1 MLMKQFTLLFFC
13 LILLSSCKEN
23 EPAQNVTVDVAS
35 DTAKTELQVKYAK
48 GFRLKKIDHGY
59 QLYITKGWQD
69 HDYVIGHKFID
80 QNAPDNVL
88 GIRTPVQAI
97 VPTSTTHIPAIT
109 ALNQENTI
117 VAFPGLDYISSNE
130 VRAMIDKKIIAEIGQ
145 NQSLNV
151 EQVIALQPD
160 LVMGFSIEGKNPAYE
175 SIERASIPILY
186 NGDWLEEHPLGKAEW
201 IKVFGIIYGKTAE
214 AQAIFNDIEKE
225 YLATQ
230 KLVQNVAKPT
240 VIGGAMW
247 KDIWYLPYGD
257 SWQGKIIADAGGDY
271 IYKNTSGSGSLS
283 YAVERVLKDARTAQY
298 WIAPSQYTSYSDM
311 RRDSETYSL
320 FTSFQNKEVYTFSLT
335 VGKKG
340 GITYYEEASMRPDI
354 VLKDLVKILHP
365 TIDLDHEPYF
375 FKPLEE

>member
-1 MLMKQFTLLFFC
+1 MKQITVLFLGLVLLV
-13 LILLSSCKEN
+13 SCKEN
-23 EPAQNVTVDVAS
+23 NT
-35 DTAKTELQVKYAK
+35 TTEAVVSEELITETTDLEVKYAK

-80 QNAPDNVL
+80 QNAPKSAL
-88 GIRTPVQAI
+88 GIRTPVKSI

-109 ALNQENTI
+109 ALNEHHTI
-117 VAFPGLDYISSNE
+117 VAFPGLDYISSSK
-130 VRAMIDKKIIAEIGQ
+130 VREMIDKKVIEEIGQ

-175 SIERASIPILY
+175 SIERASIPIIY

-201 IKVFGIIYGKTAE
+201 IKVFGILYGKTAE
-214 AQAIFNDIEKE
+214 AQAIFNDIERE
-225 YLATQ
+225 YLATK
-230 KLVQNVAKPT
+230 KLVSNAIKPT

-247 KDIWYLPYGD
+247 KDVWYLPYGD
-257 SWQGKIIADAGGDY
+257 SWQGKMIADAGGDY
-271 IYKNTSGSGSLS
+271 IYKETSGNGSLS
-283 YAVERVLKDARTAQY
+283 YAAERVLKDARNAQY

-311 RRDSETYSL
+311 QRDSNTYSL
-320 FTSFQNKEVYTFSLT
+320 FDAFENQQVYTFSLT
-335 VGKKG
+335 KGEKG

-365 TIDLDHEPYF
+365 EVALDHQLYF
-375 FKPLEE
+375 FKPLED